1 MSNPTSPNALS
12 NEQQHGAAESLTDGP
27 RQSLTCPTCKAVQV
41 PSSGCRRCGSDLE
54 LLVTML
60 DENLQLR
67 RQSLTLLRQ
76 RRLMR
81 ATRIAR
87 QCWALSSNDDN
98 ARLLATCY
106 LLQGDFSAAV
116 QVLK

>member
-1 MSNPTSPNALS
+1 MLDPTSSNALS

-27 RQSLTCPTCKAVQV
+27 RQSLTCKAVQV
-41 PSSGCRRCGSDLE
+41 PSSECRRCGSNLE

-67 RQSLTLLRQ
+67 RQSLALLRQ